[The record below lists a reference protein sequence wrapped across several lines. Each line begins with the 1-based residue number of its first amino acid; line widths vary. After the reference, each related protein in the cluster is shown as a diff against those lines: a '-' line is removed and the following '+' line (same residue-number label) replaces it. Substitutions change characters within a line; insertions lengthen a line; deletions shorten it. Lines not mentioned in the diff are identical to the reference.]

1 MDNANGGAGGLH
13 AESHANGVSKSVVK
27 LASSPVHSA
36 PAPVAPVPQQ
46 PAVLVANDQPQLDT
60 RGTGNEIIVTKTV
73 TKKKYVPE
81 VRYVEP
87 LIISPHPHFQNLNQ
101 MRSRTF
107 IY

>member
-27 LASSPVHSA
+27 LASSA
-36 PAPVAPVPQQ
+36 PAPVAPGPQQ

-60 RGTGNEIIVTKTV
+60 RGTGNEIVVTKTV

-81 VRYVEP
+81 VRIVD
-87 LIISPHPHFQNLNQ
+87 
-101 MRSRTF
+101 
-107 IY
+107 